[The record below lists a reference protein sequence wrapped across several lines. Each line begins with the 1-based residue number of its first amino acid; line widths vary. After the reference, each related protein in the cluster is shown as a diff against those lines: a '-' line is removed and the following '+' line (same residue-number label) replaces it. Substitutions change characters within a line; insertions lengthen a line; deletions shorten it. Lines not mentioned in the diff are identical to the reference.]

1 MRVGELTSVFVR
13 SSTGRSFMLKTRIV
27 STALAAIVLVGGPA
41 WAAGLSKGSPD
52 WKSAGP
58 LSFGPNGLLF
68 LADTQGGAILAVE
81 TGDTQADS
89 AGGPLKVDGI
99 NNKVASLLGTS
110 PDKIAIADMAV
121 NPASGKAYLTV
132 SRGKG
137 ADTAPMLVRVDRS
150 GKLEVVSLDNVPFAK
165 AALPNPPAADAP
177 RNSRGESITDLA
189 FVGGRV
195 FVAGLSNEE
204 FSSRLLSIPYPFS
217 DKADGTSVEIYH
229 GAHGKFETKS
239 PVRTFAAYQIKG
251 EPFILAAYTCTPL
264 VKFPVA
270 QLKPGV
276 HVKGT
281 TVAEL
286 GNRNKPLD
294 LIVYQKDGK
303 DYLLLANSSRGV
315 MKIRTDNVE
324 VNEGI
329 TSPVRGGSG
338 KAGMAYDTIDS
349 LKGVTQLDEL
359 DKDHALILVQTEGGA
374 LNLETIDLP

>member
-1 MRVGELTSVFVR
+1 
-13 SSTGRSFMLKTRIV
+13 MLKTRIV
-27 STALAAIVLVGGPA
+27 STALAALVLVGGPA

-58 LSFGPNGLLF
+58 LSVGPNGLLF
-68 LADTQGGAILAVE
+68 LADTQGGAIFAV
-81 TGDTQADS
+81 DTADVQADS

-99 NNKVASLLGTS
+99 DKKIASLLGTT
-110 PDKIAIADMAV
+110 PDKLAIADMAV
-121 NPASGKAYLTV
+121 NPASGKAYLSV

-137 ADTAPMLVRVDRS
+137 PDATPVLVRVDRA
-150 GKLEVVSLDNVPFAK
+150 GKVEMVSLENVPFAQTT
-165 AALPNPPAADAP
+165 LPNPPAGNAA
-177 RNSRGESITDLA
+177 RESITDLA
-189 FVGGRV
+189 FLDGRV
-195 FVAGLSNEE
+195 YVAGLSNEE
-204 FSSRLLSIPYPFS
+204 FSSRLLSIPYPFAN
-217 DKADGTSVEIYH
+217 KADGTSVEIFH
-229 GAHGKFETKS
+229 GAHGRLETKS

-251 EPFILAAYTCTPL
+251 EPYILAAYTCTPL

-270 QLKPGV
+270 QLQPGK
-276 HVKGT
+276 HIKGT

-315 MKIRTDNVE
+315 MKIRTDKVD

-329 TSPVRGGSG
+329 TKPVNGTQ
-338 KAGMAYDTIDS
+338 GMTYDTLS
-349 LKGVTQLDEL
+349 NLKGVTQLDEL
-359 DKDHALILVQTEGGA
+359 DKGHALILVQSDSGA

>member
-1 MRVGELTSVFVR
+1 
-13 SSTGRSFMLKTRIV
+13 MLKTRIV
-27 STALAAIVLVGGPA
+27 SSALAAIVLAGGPA

-58 LSFGPNGLLF
+58 LAFGPKGLLF
-68 LADTQGGAILAVE
+68 LSDTKGGAIIAVD
-81 TGDTQADS
+81 TGDLQTDS
-89 AGGPLKVDGI
+89 AGGPLKIDGI
-99 NNKVASLLGTS
+99 DKKIAALLGTTT
-110 PDKIAIADMAV
+110 DKIAVADMAV

-132 SRGKG
+132 ARGKG
-137 ADTAPMLVRVDRS
+137 PEAAPVLVRADRS
-150 GKLEVVSLDNVPFAK
+150 GKVEVVSLDGVPFA
-165 AALPNPPAADAP
+165 ATNLPNPPAPNAQ
-177 RNSRGESITDLA
+177 RNARSESITDLA
-189 FVGGRV
+189 FVDGRV
-195 FVAGLSNEE
+195 YVAGLSNEE
-204 FSSRLLSIPYPFS
+204 FSSRLLSIPYPFQN
-217 DKADGTSVEIYH
+217 KADGTSVEIYH

-251 EPFILAAYTCTPL
+251 EPYILAAYTCTPL

-286 GNRNKPLD
+286 GNHNKPLD

-315 MKIRTDNVE
+315 MKIQTDKVG
-324 VNEGI
+324 VDEGI
-329 TSPVRGGSG
+329 SKPVRGKETEGLP
-338 KAGMAYDTIDS
+338 YDTLSS

-359 DKDHALILVQTEGGA
+359 DKSHALILVQTEGGA

>member
-1 MRVGELTSVFVR
+1 
-13 SSTGRSFMLKTRIV
+13 MLKTRIV

-68 LADTQGGAILAVE
+68 LADTQGGAIFAV
-81 TGDTQADS
+81 DTADVQADS

-99 NNKVASLLGTS
+99 DKKIASLLGTT
-110 PDKIAIADMAV
+110 PDKIAVADMAV
-121 NPASGKAYLTV
+121 NPASGKAYLSV
-132 SRGKG
+132 ARGKG
-137 ADTAPMLVRVDRS
+137 PDAAPVLVRVDRS
-150 GKLEVVSLDNVPFAK
+150 GKLEMVSLDGVPFAK
-165 AALPNPPAADAP
+165 AGLPNPPTSNAP
-177 RNSRGESITDLA
+177 RNARGESITDLA
-189 FVGGRV
+189 YIDGKVL
-195 FVAGLSNEE
+195 VAGLSNEE

-217 DKADGTSVEIYH
+217 DKAEGTSVEIYH
-229 GAHGKFETKS
+229 GAHGKLETKS

-251 EPFILAAYTCTPL
+251 EPYILAAYTCTPL
-264 VKFPVA
+264 VKIPVA
-270 QLKPGV
+270 QLQPGK

-315 MKIRTDNVE
+315 MKIRTDKVD
-324 VNEGI
+324 VTEGI
-329 TSPVRGGSG
+329 SKPVSG
-338 KAGMAYDTIDS
+338 TQGMTYDTLSS

-359 DKDHALILVQTEGGA
+359 DKSHALILVQTDAGM
-374 LNLETIDLP
+374 NLETIDLP